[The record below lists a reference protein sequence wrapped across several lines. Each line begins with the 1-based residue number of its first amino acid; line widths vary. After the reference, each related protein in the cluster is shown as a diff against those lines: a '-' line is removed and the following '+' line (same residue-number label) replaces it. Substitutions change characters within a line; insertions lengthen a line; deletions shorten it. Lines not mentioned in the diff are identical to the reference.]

1 MKRSLIGIGILAGSM
16 LFAACSAD
24 RTGSL
29 KGTVTLNPVVSAGEI
44 APTPSP
50 ADYAAR
56 QILIME
62 GNGIVEV
69 MRADIDPNGYYGAI
83 LLEGVYMINIT
94 HDGPEGTSGLPKQI
108 QIIRGETTT
117 LDVSVQTSGG

>member
-1 MKRSLIGIGILAGSM
+1 M

-29 KGTVTLNPVVSAGEI
+29 NGTVTLNPVVSAGEI

-83 LLEGVYMINIT
+83 LLEGVYMIDIT

-117 LDVSVQTSGG
+117 LDVTVQTSGG

>member
-1 MKRSLIGIGILAGSM
+1 MKRRLIWIGILAGAM
-16 LFAACSAD
+16 LLAACSTD

-29 KGTVTLNPVVSAGEI
+29 NGTVTLEPVVSAGET
-44 APTPSP
+44 ARTPTP
-50 ADYAAR
+50 ADFAAR

-62 GNGIVEV
+62 GNGIIEV

-83 LLEGVYMINIT
+83 LLEGLYMIDIT
-94 HDGPEGTSGLPKQI
+94 NDGPEGTSGLPKQI

-117 LDVSVQTSGG
+117 LDVTVQISGG

>member
-1 MKRSLIGIGILAGSM
+1 MKRSLILIGILAGSM

-29 KGTVTLNPVVSAGEI
+29 NGTVTLNPVVSAGEI

-83 LLEGVYMINIT
+83 LLEGVYMIDIT

-117 LDVSVQTSGG
+117 LDVTVQTSGG

>member
-117 LDVSVQTSGG
+117 LDVTVQTSGG

>member
-83 LLEGVYMINIT
+83 LLEGVYMIDIT

-117 LDVSVQTSGG
+117 LDVTVQTSGG